1 VAPVSRRLSRGV
13 PPDRRGQ
20 DALETAGETPAL
32 RAWFQGEDKLQF
44 EVNGQEYFLN
54 FMEDER
60 RWFVLVPSETG
71 VNRIP
76 VYVDG
81 SKYERIG
88 AADKGRQNRPN

>member
-1 VAPVSRRLSRGV
+1 M
-13 PPDRRGQ
+13 
-20 DALETAGETPAL
+20 
-32 RAWFQGEDKLQF
+32 QF
-44 EVNGQEYFLN
+44 EINGQEYFLN
-54 FMEDER
+54 FLEDER

-88 AADKGRQNRPN
+88 TAEKNRQSKPN

>member
-1 VAPVSRRLSRGV
+1 M
-13 PPDRRGQ
+13 
-20 DALETAGETPAL
+20 
-32 RAWFQGEDKLQF
+32 QF
-44 EVNGQEYFLN
+44 EVKGQDYFLN

-60 RWFVLVPSETG
+60 RWFVLVPTETG

-88 AADKGRQNRPN
+88 ALEKERLNYKN

>member
-1 VAPVSRRLSRGV
+1 
-13 PPDRRGQ
+13 
-20 DALETAGETPAL
+20 
-32 RAWFQGEDKLQF
+32 LQF

-54 FMEDER
+54 FVEDER

-88 AADKGRQNRPN
+88 AAEKGRQSRPN

>member
-1 VAPVSRRLSRGV
+1 M
-13 PPDRRGQ
+13 
-20 DALETAGETPAL
+20 
-32 RAWFQGEDKLQF
+32 QF

-54 FMEDER
+54 FMQDEG

-76 VYVDG
+76 VYEDR

-88 AADKGRQNRPN
+88 SAEKKQNKPN

>member
-1 VAPVSRRLSRGV
+1 M
-13 PPDRRGQ
+13 
-20 DALETAGETPAL
+20 
-32 RAWFQGEDKLQF
+32 QF
-44 EVNGQEYFLN
+44 EINGQEYFLN
-54 FMEDER
+54 FIEDEQ

-88 AADKGRQNRPN
+88 ATERNRQSKPN